1 METEWDKLTISTPS
15 ELSKFTTR
23 FIEQFCSRIAFP
35 SAWHI
40 LVNRHP
46 KDDIDRSRYAAPLHT
61 TLENQCLTIHLH
73 EKNLMGITPLALQG
87 WLNMELA
94 RRHLQLEP
102 SMYRV
107 NFDKEIRP
115 LINISGSGL
124 QMVRHMV
131 AHLETGLKNLIA
143 AQIVIE
149 MGYSMAL
156 LYYYTYKISPS
167 VEEKENYQRLYPH
180 QWIRAIFLCRKNKR
194 FAPVALMA
202 DKGIAAELVSYWWN
216 CHAYIS
222 PEDKRFLETIFS
234 LSNQNPVK
242 HFSETLVEMFKF
254 VKSQLLIR

>member
-1 METEWDKLTISTPS
+1 MGTDLGKSTISTPS
-15 ELSKFTTR
+15 ELSELTTS
-23 FIEQFCSRIAFP
+23 FIEQFCSRMAFP
-35 SAWHI
+35 SVLDI

-46 KDDIDRSRYAAPLHT
+46 KNDIDRFPYAAPLHT
-61 TLENQCLTIHLH
+61 TLENHSLTIHLY
-73 EKNLMGITPLALQG
+73 EKDLMGITPLALQG
-87 WLNMELA
+87 WVNMELA

-115 LINISGSGL
+115 LFSISGSGL
-124 QMVRHMV
+124 QMMRHIV
-131 AHLETGLKNLIA
+131 SHLKAGLKNLIA

-149 MGYSMAL
+149 MGNSMAL

-167 VEEKENYQRLYPH
+167 LDEKENYQRLYPH
-180 QWIRAIFLCRKNKR
+180 QWIRAIFLCRKNKH
-194 FAPVALMA
+194 FTPVALMA
-202 DKGIAAELVSYWWN
+202 DKGIAAELLSYWWN

-222 PEDKRFLETIFS
+222 SEDKHFLEKLFY

-254 VKSQLLIR
+254 VKSQLLI